1 MFMCL
6 KVLNYQAA
14 SSANGDLDEAA
25 ANETTGM
32 LNDINGE
39 FFAAFCLNC
48 ERIERYQDI
57 NHVPKQGR
65 SSLEDDLRSCAT
77 ERQGVTVS
85 SDFLIKFFQSF

>member
-1 MFMCL
+1 MFVCFE
-6 KVLNYQAA
+6 VSFNWQTA

-25 ANETTGM
+25 ANETTGI

-39 FFAAFCLNC
+39 PFALCW
-48 ERIERYQDI
+48 EKYQDMD
-57 NHVPKQGR
+57 KKYFLLQGR

-85 SDFLIKFFQSF
+85 SDFLIIDLQFV